1 MEKTKKVT
9 AQNLPQ
15 KLSDDIV
22 QLIISR
28 HLKPGDKL
36 PNEMSLSSYLKAGRS
51 SVREAMKLLVSR
63 NIVEIRQGSGTYV
76 SGSGRLGISDDP
88 LGLIFLDDSP
98 KLISDLMEIRILLEP
113 PVAAMAARNADEDN
127 MRKIRRFCS
136 DTEELIREGKNHTQA
151 DILFHQAIS
160 FGSKNVVAPR
170 LVPIISRSIE
180 AMVDISD
187 EKTLEETIESNRQI
201 TKAIAAHDPV
211 SARDSMYLH
220 LVYYRHV
227 FMRTD
232 AEMGKIVEQG
242 NHSVKLQN
250 RKK

>member
-1 MEKTKKVT
+1 MNKTKKVIT
-9 AQNLPQ
+9 QNLPQ

-22 QLIISR
+22 QFIISR

-36 PNEMSLSSYLKAGRS
+36 PNEMSLSNYLKAGRS

-113 PVAAMAARNADEDN
+113 PVAAMAARNADGDDI
-127 MRKIRRFCS
+127 RKIRRSCS
-136 DTEELIREGKNHTQA
+136 DTEGLIREGKNHTQA

-160 FGSKNVVAPR
+160 FGSKNMVAPR

-187 EKTLEETIESNRQI
+187 KKTLEETVDSNREI

-211 SARDSMYLH
+211 SARDAMYLH

-227 FMRTD
+227 FMRAD
-232 AEMGKIVEQG
+232 AEKEKAAKQG
-242 NHSVKLQN
+242 SHSVQLPSRQK
-250 RKK
+250 